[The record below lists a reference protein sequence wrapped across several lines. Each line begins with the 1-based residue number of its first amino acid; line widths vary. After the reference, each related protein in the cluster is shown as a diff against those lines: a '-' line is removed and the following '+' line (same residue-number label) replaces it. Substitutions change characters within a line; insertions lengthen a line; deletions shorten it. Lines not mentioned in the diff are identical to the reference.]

1 MTLFILATLLLL
13 PSATPS
19 GDLAVGGRWGAKRQS
34 PARRDSGSE
43 VRSAIRRNVRFQ
55 LCSSDGQPLAQQV
68 NIALTVEPLTSGAAS
83 GIVAVEGITTDRTG
97 RFSVA
102 YAGGGWRTGETSR
115 ELHYFSIDG
124 RVIAAFVLERG
135 PETVEFTR
143 APDDLSLLRKNL
155 QDSGGD
161 RDYP

>member
-19 GDLAVGGRWGAKRQS
+19 DDLALCARIGAQSQS
-34 PARRDSGSE
+34 PATRGSVRRD
-43 VRSAIRRNVRFQ
+43 VRFQ
-55 LCSSDGQPLAQQV
+55 LCTADGRPLAQQ
-68 NIALTVEPLTSGAAS
+68 ISIGLSVEPLAPGASS
-83 GIVAVEGITTDRTG
+83 GIVAVKGISTDPTG

-102 YAGGGWRTGETSR
+102 YAGGAFSR
-115 ELHYFSIDG
+115 ELHFFSADG

-135 PETVEFTR
+135 PDTVEFIR
-143 APDDLSLLRKNL
+143 APDDLSVLRKNL
-155 QDSGGD
+155 QDQGGG